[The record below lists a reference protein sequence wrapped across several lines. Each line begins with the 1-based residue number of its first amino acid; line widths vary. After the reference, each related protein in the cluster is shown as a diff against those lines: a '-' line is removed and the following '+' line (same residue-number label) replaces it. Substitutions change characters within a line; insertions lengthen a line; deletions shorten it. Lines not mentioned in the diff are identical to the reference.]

1 MAWVS
6 EDEFRPLYIS
16 IVGRFGMRLRNLRA
30 RRGLSQEQV
39 AHKAGLAVQTYSCLE
54 RGTTPAGGYAN
65 PTLETIL
72 RVLQVL
78 EVEPPSLSETGS
90 P

>member
-1 MAWVS
+1 MAWVT
-6 EDEFRPLYIS
+6 EDEFRPLYVS
-16 IVGRFGMRLRNLRA
+16 IVGRLGMRLRNIRA
-30 RRGLSQEQV
+30 RQGLSQEQV
-39 AHKAGLAVQTYSCLE
+39 AHKAGLAVQTYRCLE

-65 PTLETIL
+65 PTLEAIL
-72 RVLQVL
+72 RVLHVL